1 MSVSTFLPDRYSVEN
16 FRRVLENPQ
25 LLRQELF
32 YRTLQ
37 VNSRTRRLLNALE
50 GTEEGIDVIAADWDN
65 LFILDA
71 CRYDLFAARNPLE
84 GDLRAVRSK
93 GSDSWEFM
101 ERNFAGRTLHD
112 TVYVTA
118 NPHVYELPED
128 TFHAVENL
136 LETRWDEESGTVLP
150 EAVVEEAIA
159 AHERYPE
166 KRLIVHFM
174 QPHFPFLGPTG
185 REFPQMRLD
194 VAQDGEGSDA
204 PNPWFG
210 LLYEDDLEIETVLTA
225 YRENLDLLV
234 PHLEEVLEA
243 LAGKS
248 VVTADHGNLI
258 GERGFPIPMRMY
270 GHPRGLHREEVL
282 TVPWLECEATE
293 RRKTV
298 AEPPARDQE
307 GDGTDDELVE
317 QRLEAL
323 GYV

>member
-1 MSVSTFLPDRYSVEN
+1 MVSAILPDHYSREN
-16 FRRVLENPQ
+16 LRRVLENPR
-25 LLRQELF
+25 LVYRELF
-32 YRTLQ
+32 HWTLR
-37 VNSRTRRLLNALE
+37 VNSRVRRALNALD
-50 GTEEGIDVIAADWDN
+50 GTDDGFDAIAADWDN
-65 LFILDA
+65 LLILDA
-71 CRYDLFAARNPLE
+71 CRYDLFEARNPLE

-101 ERNFAGRTLHD
+101 EANFAERALHD

-118 NPHVYELPED
+118 NPHVYELPDD

-136 LETRWDEESGTVLP
+136 LETRWDEDAGTVQP

-159 AHERYPE
+159 AHERYPD

-185 REFPQMRLD
+185 RTFDHMGIEELD
-194 VAQDGEGSDA
+194 ADERSEA

-210 LLYEDDLEIETVLTA
+210 LIYDGTVDAETVLTA
-225 YRENLDLLV
+225 YRENLDLLF
-234 PHLEEVLEA
+234 PHVERLLESLG
-243 LAGKS
+243 GKS

-270 GHPRGLHREEVL
+270 GHPRGLDRDEVR
-282 TVPWLECEATE
+282 TVPWLEVEGAD
-293 RRKTV
+293 RRRTV
-298 AEPPARDQE
+298 AEPPQKSA
-307 GDGTDDELVE
+307 TASDEDVVE
-317 QRLEAL
+317 DRLSAL